1 MTKRIPA
8 VALAVSLALMLGAC
22 QNPAAP
28 PGNYGSISGKVA
40 TASGA
45 PVAAVTVTVDNGPSA
60 TTGADG
66 TYTISYV
73 PVTDA
78 LSPDIVAVTSVPA
91 GFGIP
96 PPNNNV
102 QVKAGQV
109 TPNINFT
116 LSHQ

>member
-1 MTKRIPA
+1 MTKRISA
-8 VALAVSLALMLGAC
+8 VVLAFGLVLLLGAC

-28 PGNYGSISGKVA
+28 PGNYGSITGKVS
-40 TASGA
+40 TASGS
-45 PVAAVTVTVDNGPSA
+45 PVAGVTITVDNGPSA

-66 TYTISYV
+66 AYTINYV

-116 LSHQ
+116 LGHQ